1 VHTLQRVWTQ
11 LCMRMSKYLF
21 NIHICKCTLA
31 QNNCCSARHTHRKK
45 CTCTRACAPMQ
56 RRLCN
61 GAATPL
67 PWKLSQNILSLG
79 QASCRLLFAARPSA
93 VSTHLSPDAARSR
106 KQSKPTLSHNAVA
119 AVLSDKHHP
128 IIHVGAGP
136 IQLVYALHSRL
147 AADLILDKILFL
159 PLIWRV
165 LARLAKIPHPC
176 PPMVINKLRIHKHM
190 ACANPAASVFANM
203 YGDVGNTCVTY
214 TPANALVLRTPV

>member
-1 VHTLQRVWTQ
+1 VHATLTA
-11 LCMRMSKYLF
+11 KNAY
-21 NIHICKCTLA
+21 
-31 QNNCCSARHTHRKK
+31 
-45 CTCTRACAPMQ
+45 APAHA
-56 RRLCN
+56 RLCN

-79 QASCRLLFAARPSA
+79 QASCRLLFAERPSA

-176 PPMVINKLRIHKHM
+176 PPMVINKLRIHKRM
-190 ACANPAASVFANM
+190 ACANPVAFNFFGF
-203 YGDVGNTCVTY
+203 YY
-214 TPANALVLRTPV
+214 WKE